1 MEEEGLCTNEPKTA
15 HNASSNDEVE
25 KLSGTSQLSPLISD
39 ENKNKIHEVPIA
51 ICSDG
56 MTGGHEQSEQDLIN
70 NNEEENFNQTGFE
83 NVQSDSVEAA
93 CSDRSELC
101 NNIAHVKTDLPLS
114 ETEEIKNNWD
124 SDMEGKFKTS
134 SIETSEEKAVE
145 FVDTSKALST
155 VLCEKNSDLD
165 INYQQVDGK
174 RLLQS
179 LLDCIQGVTELS
191 DVNLLPQYLHQIAE
205 IYFHEEEFEKAIQFI
220 QLEKLY
226 HQTLLANLSAIQDH
240 WELKWK
246 TAMPNKDSEGRVL
259 KALDTDKIEKLTEIC
274 ASHCRPNV
282 PVDKIT
288 ALGQCFY
295 DCLLISKGP
304 DVHKKNDADSNS
316 SYVNQPAALSTVQ
329 SAEYKPTP
337 LEMTKGRTTE
347 AAQSGIAVEKGCK
360 IASTLCTAESSLE
373 VQRETA
379 RAKGRVHP
387 DNKAECLDSENTVT
401 DKSCF
406 QPDATAPCED
416 MLTAAKPIKTEG
428 FSDEAEVVT
437 NTTPFFHAGEI
448 ENLHHDLKSAGKTTE
463 ENWHKKLLKCN
474 DTPVQIITED
484 QAVPKQGNHAS
495 QKHINSDSND
505 GLNKIMSK
513 QDGNHCEGNTRINQT
528 PKQSATDILN
538 ETGKECEQMEENIG
552 TEVTNEGIHYDV
564 EFNEYQMPEKITEI
578 REEDYTME
586 ATPDYAQDKIPFHL
600 KDGID
605 ELVMHLSE
613 NSLSLDELAKRIQIE
628 ENTPP
633 EGLVSILKKR
643 SLNQEIL
650 RVHQKSSKRRVR
662 FQDPEDVLDQDE
674 VSADSCLLLVLLC
687 IITVF
692 LSVGGTALYCT
703 FGDLDSSVCRDFT
716 AQMDFYYAQFQQSF
730 EKAKHWLLFS

>member
-1 MEEEGLCTNEPKTA
+1 ML
-15 HNASSNDEVE
+15 
-25 KLSGTSQLSPLISD
+25 
-39 ENKNKIHEVPIA
+39 
-51 ICSDG
+51 
-56 MTGGHEQSEQDLIN
+56 
-70 NNEEENFNQTGFE
+70 
-83 NVQSDSVEAA
+83 
-93 CSDRSELC
+93 
-101 NNIAHVKTDLPLS
+101 
-114 ETEEIKNNWD
+114 
-124 SDMEGKFKTS
+124 
-134 SIETSEEKAVE
+134 
-145 FVDTSKALST
+145 
-155 VLCEKNSDLD
+155 
-165 INYQQVDGK
+165 
-174 RLLQS
+174 
-179 LLDCIQGVTELS
+179 
-191 DVNLLPQYLHQIAE
+191 YLV
-205 IYFHEEEFEKAIQFI
+205 EKAIQFI

-240 WELKWK
+240 WG
-246 TAMPNKDSEGRVL
+246 M
-259 KALDTDKIEKLTEIC
+259 
-274 ASHCRPNV
+274 
-282 PVDKIT
+282 
-288 ALGQCFY
+288 
-295 DCLLISKGP
+295 
-304 DVHKKNDADSNS
+304 
-316 SYVNQPAALSTVQ
+316 
-329 SAEYKPTP
+329 
-337 LEMTKGRTTE
+337 TTE

-448 ENLHHDLKSAGKTTE
+448 ENLHHDLKSAAIVLICT
-463 ENWHKKLLKCN
+463 
-474 DTPVQIITED
+474 Q
-484 QAVPKQGNHAS
+484 
-495 QKHINSDSND
+495 
-505 GLNKIMSK
+505 
-513 QDGNHCEGNTRINQT
+513 
-528 PKQSATDILN
+528 
-538 ETGKECEQMEENIG
+538 
-552 TEVTNEGIHYDV
+552 
-564 EFNEYQMPEKITEI
+564 
-578 REEDYTME
+578 
-586 ATPDYAQDKIPFHL
+586 
-600 KDGID
+600 
-605 ELVMHLSE
+605 
-613 NSLSLDELAKRIQIE
+613 
-628 ENTPP
+628 NTPP

-662 FQDPEDVLDQDE
+662 FQDPEDVLDQ